1 MQTGWL
7 SPTGEW
13 HPCETYEHTTYA
25 SRILESSEGRLE
37 KAGWVKITRS
47 AMGIRE
53 QKIYWDLRHSLTP
66 EQIRFLRPYF
76 EENDIPVCELATYR
90 FRKESDE

>member
-13 HPCETYEHTTYA
+13 HPCETYEHTNYA
-25 SRILESSEGRLE
+25 SRVLNSSESRLE
-37 KAGWVKITRS
+37 NTGWVKITRS

-53 QKIYWDLRHSLTP
+53 QKIYWDFRHTLTP
-66 EQIRFLRPYF
+66 EQVRFLRPYI
-76 EENDIPVCELATYR
+76 EENDIPVDELAKYR
-90 FRKESDE
+90 FRKETE

>member
-13 HPCETYEHTTYA
+13 HPCETYEHTNYA
-25 SRILESSEGRLE
+25 SRILNSSESRLE
-37 KAGWVKITRS
+37 NTGWVKITRS

-53 QKIYWDLRHSLTP
+53 QKIYWDLRHTLTP
-66 EQIRFLRPYF
+66 EQAHFLRPYF
-76 EENDIPVCELATYR
+76 EENDIPVCKLAEYR
-90 FRKESDE
+90 FRKEME